1 MKQGRIFMAEQD
13 LTSAR
18 GDPEI
23 PLGQRLFDRIFL
35 LLIVSLLI
43 SGVLYNLWGLLEV
56 LDAPP
61 LPIR

>member
-1 MKQGRIFMAEQD
+1 MVAPHPAEEPP
-13 LTSAR
+13 A
-18 GDPEI
+18 GAEI

-43 SGVLYNLWGLLEV
+43 SGVLYNVWGLIETLG
-56 LDAPP
+56 APP